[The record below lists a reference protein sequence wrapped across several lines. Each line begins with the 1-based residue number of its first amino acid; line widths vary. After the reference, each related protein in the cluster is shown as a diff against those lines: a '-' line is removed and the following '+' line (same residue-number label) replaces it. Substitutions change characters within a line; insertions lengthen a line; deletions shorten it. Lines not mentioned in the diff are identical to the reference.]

1 MNYDSFG
8 NRTQSDFQ
16 TTACN
21 PGSDPAT
28 ARYSAA
34 NQITWFLNSAPSGFA
49 YDASGDVTSDGI
61 NYYAYDGEGR
71 LCATETWPYSGGVV
85 AFGYVYDAE
94 GRRVAKGTVNS
105 APYGSA
111 PSCNPASNGFTLTES
126 YVLGQVGERLTT
138 LAWTGGAAG
147 TSAWQS
153 TNVYGGGKLIA
164 TYDSTLDPTTGSS
177 PIVALHFQL
186 TDPLGTRRVQ
196 TNAAG
201 EAELDCQSLP
211 FGDQLNCFADP
222 NAPNDDQ
229 GQTPPEHR
237 LASTSPAK
245 KETQNQDSTTSGP
258 GTSTSTMGRW
268 MSPDWA
274 SKPEAVPYSSLD
286 NPQSL
291 NLYGYVLNNPLSHAD
306 ADGHCCDPMDV
317 LNFAAGAANAFGSD
331 NLLGAGRVNQT
342 TSAGQLGAAVGD
354 LGAMVQGAAQVVLGT
369 AGTSQEW
376 PCDATGVGAAVAS
389 L

>member
-1 MNYDSFG
+1 MKATDSHAVAADVVLGLTVDPPALTAATVYSYCVPGPNNPSCSSSNSGFDEVGNTTQSSDSVMGQWSFGYDHQNRLTSAVPATGAYSGQSQQLCMNYDSFG

-126 YVLGQVGERLTT
+126 YVLGQGGERLTT

-164 TYDSTLDPTTGSS
+164 TYDSTPNPTTGSS

-201 EAELDCQSLP
+201 EA
-211 FGDQLNCFADP
+211 
-222 NAPNDDQ
+222 
-229 GQTPPEHR
+229 
-237 LASTSPAK
+237 
-245 KETQNQDSTTSGP
+245 
-258 GTSTSTMGRW
+258 
-268 MSPDWA
+268 
-274 SKPEAVPYSSLD
+274 
-286 NPQSL
+286 
-291 NLYGYVLNNPLSHAD
+291 
-306 ADGHCCDPMDV
+306 
-317 LNFAAGAANAFGSD
+317 GA
-331 NLLGAGRVNQT
+331 
-342 TSAGQLGAAVGD
+342 
-354 LGAMVQGAAQVVLGT
+354 
-369 AGTSQEW
+369 
-376 PCDATGVGAAVAS
+376 
-389 L
+389 